1 LKVTQD
7 EVVDRQ
13 ALLHVEIEDERLETH
28 LQRAYQKLVQRTT
41 IPGFRKGKAPRRL
54 FEQMVGRSVLVE
66 EALGTLVPDAV
77 AAAIEQEDIDSY
89 GTPRVS
95 VTEYEPVPKL
105 DVTVPLRPAIN
116 LGDYAGLDMEEELEE
131 VTDEQ
136 VDQAVEQAQ
145 LSLATWD
152 PVERAVETGDLA
164 VLTVLGK
171 AGDEEVLNGD
181 NVEFILSEDSE
192 TPIPGFTDE
201 IIGMEPGQT
210 KEFTLD
216 IPEDFPGEQVAGKT
230 VECKVELFE
239 VKFHNLPDIDD
250 DLARSVGQ
258 GYESLDE
265 MKTGLR
271 TQFEETALTAAQR
284 QLQEK
289 ILDAL
294 LETSEFEIPPLIVEH
309 EAEHVLNDQQ
319 QALARYQV
327 SMEDYMQNAGK
338 SGEELLEEAKESAL
352 TRLKRTLLIEEVA
365 KVEEIEVSDEDVEAE
380 IETLMANAGPQADR
394 SQVESDEAQASI
406 RSMVLRR
413 KSVEKL
419 AEIVQSKGGTPAKVA
434 STDAETT
441 ADDDENTDEESDE
454 ESVD

>member
-1 LKVTQD
+1 
-7 EVVDRQ
+7 
-13 ALLHVEIEDERLETH
+13 
-28 LQRAYQKLVQRTT
+28 
-41 IPGFRKGKAPRRL
+41 
-54 FEQMVGRSVLVE
+54 M
-66 EALGTLVPDAV
+66 
-77 AAAIEQEDIDSY
+77 
-89 GTPRVS
+89 
-95 VTEYEPVPKL
+95 
-105 DVTVPLRPAIN
+105 N
-116 LGDYAGLDMEEELEE
+116 LGDYAGLDLEEELEE

-136 VDQAVEQAQ
+136 VDQALEQAQ

-152 PVERAVETGDLA
+152 PVERALESGDLA
-164 VLTVLGK
+164 VLTALGK

-181 NVEFILSEDSE
+181 NVEFILSEDNE
-192 TPIPGFTDE
+192 TPIPGFTDA
-201 IIGMEPGQT
+201 IIGMESGQT

-216 IPEDFPGEQVAGKT
+216 IAEDFPGEQVAGKT

-239 VKFHNLPDIDD
+239 VKSHNLPDIDD

-271 TQFEETALTAAQR
+271 TQFEETASTTAQR

-294 LETSEFEIPPLIVEH
+294 LETSEFAIPPLIVEH

-327 SMEDYMQNAGK
+327 SMQDYMENAGK
-338 SGEELLEEAKESAL
+338 SGEEILEEARESAS

-365 KVEEIEVSDEDVEAE
+365 KIEEIEVSDEDVEAE

-406 RSMVLRR
+406 KSMVLRR

-419 AEIVQSKGGTPAKVA
+419 AEIVQSKGGIPAKA
-434 STDAETT
+434 AATDPKDT
-441 ADDDENTDEESDE
+441 AGSDEHTDEES
-454 ESVD
+454 S